1 MIRPHSIDLL
11 DLVRERRGLVDEQLQ
26 ELVRRALAREQ
37 LELAVYRARPCGND
51 AERDL
56 RPESIQSVSW
66 SARSGAGAIC
76 GTMPQCKTLN
86 THDDGSH
93 RVQVCGHAMEG
104 GEGGVRVSRANGR
117 RARGES
123 GTDTIGVCS
132 HRQT

>member
-1 MIRPHSIDLL
+1 MVRAHGVDLL
-11 DLVRERRGLVDEQLQ
+11 DLVAERRRLVYEQLQ
-26 ELVRRALAREQ
+26 KLVRRALAGEE

-66 SARSGAGAIC
+66 RARRGAGAIC

-104 GEGGVRVSRANGR
+104 GEGVGQGQPGEWQAGTR
-117 RARGES
+117 RER
-123 GTDTIGVCS
+123 D
-132 HRQT
+132 